1 MTESKAADLQPVTP
15 PITVEDLRQKALRIA
30 DTAEA
35 EVRALANQRT
45 SKVVLV
51 GAVVFGV
58 ALSLAYF
65 LGTRRR

>member
-1 MTESKAADLQPVTP
+1 MTEPVAVTP
-15 PITVEDLRQKALRIA
+15 PITVEDLRQKAMRIA
-30 DTAEA
+30 DSAEA
-35 EVRALANQRT
+35 EVRAITRQPR
-45 SKVVLV
+45 SKVLLA